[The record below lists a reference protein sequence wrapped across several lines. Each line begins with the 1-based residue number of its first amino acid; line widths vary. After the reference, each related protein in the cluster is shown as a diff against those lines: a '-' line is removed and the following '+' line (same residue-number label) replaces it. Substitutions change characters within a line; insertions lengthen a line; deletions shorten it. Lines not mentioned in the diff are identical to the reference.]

1 MTNQAEIV
9 YSTPS
14 NGFVN
19 TAKGDSVGPMKV
31 PYTQQFSPQVT
42 PLDRLL
48 PILRSNA
55 GNTPK
60 LKKAIAS
67 AFHSKS
73 ADPAKMAGNTLIAL
87 RYCGVLGT
95 GDVLTDLGEQMVQS
109 QGATLDEAHRLLAR
123 HILLNLDGVT
133 IVETLREMG
142 SGGIKIDLK
151 TLPGELKQ
159 RGFEVLSNSSDL
171 SGVFGWLRKAGV
183 LTGYSINPSVYYSLI
198 GTSAATLDALKDLNS
213 EQVAFL
219 KSMAALNVREDW
231 TEYTVITKH
240 AEELYSGEIS
250 YNPKSVK
257 SEILEPLQGRGFIDI
272 KKKPKQ
278 DKTTPAGRG
287 GKTTDVKATEKFE
300 KEVADPLI
308 NALYRAA
315 GFTKIREIRSRSL
328 EEIVADIRQKT
339 DTNKAGKA
347 LEYLTVRL
355 CQMLDLQFMGW
366 RETDVAI
373 AGGGEVDAM
382 LYSQR
387 LVYSRWQIQCKIG
400 KISLEAVAKEVGMQ
414 KVSLSNVILIVS
426 TGQATAGAITYRK
439 QIISSTNLNII
450 FIDGNALN
458 RIIKDNSTLIEILRQ
473 QAEFAMSEK
482 PKVMGLKDT
491 PKSGNGNGNG
501 NGSANGADED
511 NSVGPLGFG
520 PTPSLFTPA
529 YSTNLGRMFCGDS
542 LQVLPDL
549 IRQGF
554 RAKLIMTSPPFALV
568 KKKEYGNE
576 DADNYV
582 RWFRQFIPYLKQIL
596 EPTGS
601 LVIDIGSAWI
611 KGLPAKSTYQYKL
624 LIELCES
631 GFYLAQDF
639 YHYNPAKLPTPAE
652 WVTVRRLRV
661 KDAVNNV
668 FWLTLDPFVDADN
681 RRVLTEYSDSMKALL
696 KNGYKPA
703 LRPSGHDISDKFQ
716 KDNGG
721 AIPPNLLQF
730 SNTES
735 NSAYLRRCK
744 EADIKPHPAR
754 FPEELP
760 EFFIKF
766 LTKPGDL
773 VIDPLAGS
781 NVTGIASEHL
791 GRQWIGI
798 ELNPDYVEGS
808 RLRFEPNETTLPV
821 RQERPLLPL
830 FNYTE
835 PEHRIN

>member
-1 MTNQAEIV
+1 MYPQ
-9 YSTPS
+9 PS
-14 NGFVN
+14 DGFVYD
-19 TAKGDSVGPMKV
+19 AKGDSVGAMKV

-55 GNTPK
+55 GNTAK

-67 AFHSKS
+67 AFHKES
-73 ADPAKMAGNTLIAL
+73 ADPTKMAGNTLIAL
-87 RYCGVLGT
+87 RYCGIITPGT
-95 GDVLTDLGEQMVQS
+95 DALTDLGKRMVDS
-109 QGATLDEAHRLLAR
+109 QGANLDEAHRLLAR
-123 HILLNLDGVT
+123 HILLDLDGIT
-133 IVETLREMG
+133 IVETLREMS
-142 SGGIKIDLK
+142 SGGIKIALT
-151 TLPGELKQ
+151 TLPDELKQ

-183 LTGYSINPSVYYSLI
+183 LTGYSINPSVYYALI
-198 GTSAATLDALKDLNS
+198 GTTAATLDALKDFNS

-219 KSMAALNVREDW
+219 KAMAALNVQDW
-231 TEYTVITKH
+231 TNHTVIIKH
-240 AEELYSGEIS
+240 AEELYSGEIR
-250 YNPKSVK
+250 YNPKMIVNETLK
-257 SEILEPLQGRGFIDI
+257 PLEAGGFIQI
-272 KKKPKQ
+272 RKKVKQ
-278 DKTTPAGRG
+278 DQTTPVGRG
-287 GKTTDVKATEKFE
+287 GKPTDVKPTPKFE

-315 GFTKIREIRSRSL
+315 GFTKIREIRSQSL
-328 EEIVADIRQKT
+328 DDIVADIKQKG
-339 DTNKAGKA
+339 DSNKAGKA

-382 LYSQR
+382 LYSSR
-387 LVYSRWQIQCKIG
+387 LVYSRWQIQCKVGQITMA
-400 KISLEAVAKEVGMQ
+400 AVAKEVGMQ

-426 TGQATAGAITYRK
+426 TGLATGGATTFRK
-439 QIISSTNLNII
+439 QIVSSTNLNII
-450 FIDGNALN
+450 FIDGNALT
-458 RIIKDNSTLIEILRQ
+458 RIIKDNSALIDILRQ

-482 PKVMGLKDT
+482 PKVLGLKEIPKPGGGGSGGNGEAGGSEPTPDT
-491 PKSGNGNGNG
+491 PARPAEARQNR
-501 NGSANGADED
+501 
-511 NSVGPLGFG
+511 
-520 PTPSLFTPA
+520 LFTPA
-529 YSTNLGRMFCGDS
+529 YSTPLGRMFCGDS

-554 RAKLIMTSPPFALV
+554 RAKLILTSPPFALV

-582 RWFRQFIPYLKQIL
+582 RWFRQFIPLLKQIL

-730 SNTES
+730 SNTDS
-735 NSAYLRRCK
+735 SGLYLRRCK
-744 EADIKPHPAR
+744 EAEIKPHPAR
-754 FPEELP
+754 FPEQLP

-781 NVTGIASEHL
+781 NVTGVAAEHL
-791 GRQWIGI
+791 GRQWVGI

-821 RQERPLLPL
+821 RQERPPLSL